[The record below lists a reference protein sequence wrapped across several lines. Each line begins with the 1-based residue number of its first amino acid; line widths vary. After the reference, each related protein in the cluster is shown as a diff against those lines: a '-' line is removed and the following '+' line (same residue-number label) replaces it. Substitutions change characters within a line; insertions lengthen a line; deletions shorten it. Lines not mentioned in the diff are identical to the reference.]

1 MVGKLRS
8 PFLTPA
14 QPTFCR
20 APFPAAKDKKAN
32 VTTVLQKQ
40 REGQLKDWRSM
51 LQEKKEEQKM
61 PNSSEE
67 QLKECKAD
75 LVKKD
80 LELEEVNRKLTSA
93 LASKESLEV
102 KLEDMKSQQESN
114 KENLGVKEEEVR
126 VRNSDITRLDLEV
139 SAKEKMLEEVS
150 NAAIEAEKAIF
161 GYELS
166 VKSLEGKLL
175 NLENENDRL
184 REELSKKSADV
195 EGTCLVNEEL
205 VRKLVV

>member
-1 MVGKLRS
+1 MV
-8 PFLTPA
+8 
-14 QPTFCR
+14 
-20 APFPAAKDKKAN
+20 
-32 VTTVLQKQ
+32 TVLQKQ

-51 LQEKKEEQKM
+51 LQQKKEEQKM

-67 QLKECKAD
+67 QLKEYKAD

-93 LASKESLEV
+93 FAAKESLEV

-139 SAKEKMLEEVS
+139 SAKEKILEEVS

-184 REELSKKSADV
+184 REELSKKSADF
-195 EGTCLVNEEL
+195 EGTCLVIHQW
-205 VRKLVV
+205 